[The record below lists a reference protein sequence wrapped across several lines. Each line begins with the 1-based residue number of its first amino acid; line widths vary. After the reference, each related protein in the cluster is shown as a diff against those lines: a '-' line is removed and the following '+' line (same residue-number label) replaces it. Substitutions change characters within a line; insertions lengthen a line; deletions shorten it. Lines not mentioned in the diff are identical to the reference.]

1 VISIV
6 VPAHNE
12 EQVIGRCL
20 GSILRDARPGEFE
33 LIVVTNGCTDRTAE
47 VAASFGDAVTVVD
60 CPIASKP
67 AALNAG
73 DAVATGF
80 PRMYVDA
87 DIEVDAAAIR
97 AVGEALEAGAKLAAP
112 RLSHELA
119 GRPWPVRAYI
129 ETWARLPY
137 VADEHVGSGF
147 YGLSAEARALFGSF
161 PDTMAEDFFIRS
173 LAPASERRAV
183 ADHTF
188 VVHPPYTLRSL
199 TKIRARM
206 FAANAANRDL
216 FARDAKDLQR
226 AHVHGLAQLARQPA
240 NWPGLAV
247 YLGVVAVAKGMAAR
261 KNRSANAGVWERDT
275 TARTAASGPGPREL
289 VGR

>member
-6 VPAHNE
+6 IPAHNE
-12 EQVIGRCL
+12 EQVIGRCI
-20 GSILRDARPGEFE
+20 GAILRDARPGEFE
-33 LIVVTNGCTDRTAE
+33 VVVVTNGCTDRTAE
-47 VAASFGDAVTVVD
+47 VAASFGDAVRVVD
-60 CPIASKP
+60 CPVASKP
-67 AALNAG
+67 AALNAA
-73 DAVATGF
+73 DDVATGF

-97 AVGEALEAGAKLAAP
+97 AVGEALDGGAKLAAP
-112 RLSHELA
+112 MLA
-119 GRPWPVRAYI
+119 HDLTGRPWPVRAYI
-129 ETWARLPY
+129 DIWSKLPY
-137 VADEHVGSGF
+137 AAEDHVGSGF
-147 YGLSAEARALFGSF
+147 YGLSAEARALFDQF

-173 LAPASERRAV
+173 LAPARERCAV
-183 ADHTF
+183 RGHEF

-216 FARDAKDLQR
+216 FAGDARDVQR
-226 AHVHGLAQLARQPA
+226 GHLHGLARLARQPR

-247 YLGVVAVAKGMAAR
+247 YVAVVAVAKVLAAR
-261 KNRSANAGVWERDT
+261 KNRSTSAGVWERDT
-275 TARTAASGPGPREL
+275 TARTAAS